1 MIKTA
6 KSGKDWIG
14 LIKNWI
20 LFGETEITEQT
31 LDMAFLAYSDSVGE
45 LGCGSFLRKEPGKS
59 WQSNRKNLYNTLSD
73 LTLRYGTNGK

>member
-1 MIKTA
+1 MELVHQIA
-6 KSGKDWIG
+6 
-14 LIKNWI
+14 
-20 LFGETEITEQT
+20 QH
-31 LDMAFLAYSDSVGE
+31 GE